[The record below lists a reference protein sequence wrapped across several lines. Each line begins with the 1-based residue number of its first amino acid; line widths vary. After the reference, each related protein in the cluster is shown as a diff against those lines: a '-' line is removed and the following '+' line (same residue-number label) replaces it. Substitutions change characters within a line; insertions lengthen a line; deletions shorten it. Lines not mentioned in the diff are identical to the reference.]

1 MKRAT
6 MAAVVALLTLLPAM
20 ASAGNTKIGV
30 VDLQQVIANSK
41 QGKEAT
47 AKLKKEYEKKK
58 AEVDKKRAEVQ
69 RLREELEKKSA
80 LLSEK
85 AKKAKQDEY
94 REALRELQHLI
105 DDSKSDLRLKENEL
119 RQQLLKQAVSVVQKL
134 AKEKGYGL
142 VIDMSGGVVYAD
154 PSLNISK
161 EALKRFDKGGK

>member
-1 MKRAT
+1 MKRVLI
-6 MAAVVALLTLLPAM
+6 AAVVAGLFMLPTM
-20 ASAGNTKIGV
+20 ASAGTTKIGV

-47 AKLKKEYEKKK
+47 AKLKKEYEQKKAKVDKKK
-58 AEVDKKRAEVQ
+58 AEVE
-69 RLREELEKKSA
+69 RLREELQKKSA

-85 AKKAKQDEY
+85 AKQAKQDEY

-119 RQQLLKQAVSVVQKL
+119 RQQLLKQAVEVVQKL

-142 VIDMSGGVVYAD
+142 VIDMSGGVVYAA
-154 PSLNISK
+154 PSLNLSK
-161 EALKRFDKGGK
+161 EALKRFDKGAK